1 MELSQAPVVKAEM
14 LIRRSASDVFA
25 AFTDPAIT
33 SNFWFSRGSRRLE
46 RGARVTWWWDMYG
59 VSADVRVLELE
70 TDRRILI
77 EWDAPPTQ
85 VEWLFA
91 ARPDG
96 TTFVTITNSGSQG
109 TADDVVRKA
118 LDSMGGFTLV
128 LAGLKAWLEHGVAL
142 NLVADHA
149 PDANVL

>member
-1 MELSQAPVVKAEM
+1 
-14 LIRRSASDVFA
+14 
-25 AFTDPAIT
+25 
-33 SNFWFSRGSRRLE
+33 
-46 RGARVTWWWDMYG
+46 MYG
-59 VSADVRVLELE
+59 VSADVRVVELE

-96 TTFVTITNSGSQG
+96 TTFVTITNSGFQG

-118 LDSMGGFTLV
+118 LDSMGGFTFV

>member
-1 MELSQAPVVKAEM
+1 MELSQAPIVKAGM
-14 LIRRSASDVFA
+14 LIRRSPSDVFA

-33 SNFWFSRGSRRLE
+33 SNFWFSRGSGRLE

-59 VSADVRVLELE
+59 VSADVRVVELE

-96 TTFVTITNSGSQG
+96 TTFVTITNSGFQG
-109 TADDVVRKA
+109 GGDEVVHKA
-118 LDSMGGFTLV
+118 LDSMGGFAYV

-142 NLVADHA
+142 NLVADHS